1 MDNNHQEVNTEELQI
16 LSNFDENSPV
26 FMMNYLQYK
35 DQVSETGKSGK
46 ETYKAYMEAATP
58 FFMKVAATIVFK
70 GKPMATIIGDKGAQL
85 WDEVLIV
92 KYANKNEFFKLLQM
106 KEYPRA
112 LRAAALSNSK
122 LMFCN

>member
-1 MDNNHQEVNTEELQI
+1 MDNNHQELKNKGLHVLA
-16 LSNFDENSPV
+16 NFDANSPV

-46 ETYKAYMEAATP
+46 ETYKAYLEAATP
-58 FFMKVAATIVFK
+58 FFRKVAASIVFK
-70 GKPMATIIGDKGAQL
+70 GKPMATLLGDEATPL

-106 KEYPRA
+106 KEYPSA

-122 LMFCN
+122 LIFCK

>member
-1 MDNNHQEVNTEELQI
+1 MDNNHQELNTKGLHV
-16 LSNFDENSPV
+16 LAKFDANSTV

-46 ETYKAYMEAATP
+46 ETYKAYLEAATP
-58 FFMKVAATIVFK
+58 FFRKVAASIVFK
-70 GKPMATIIGDKGAQL
+70 GKPMATILGDKTTPL

-106 KEYPRA
+106 KEYPNA

-122 LMFCN
+122 LIFCK

>member
-1 MDNNHQEVNTEELQI
+1 MDNNHQELKTKGLHVLA
-16 LSNFDENSPV
+16 NFDANSPV

-46 ETYKAYMEAATP
+46 ETYKAYLEAATP
-58 FFMKVAATIVFK
+58 FFRKVAASIVFK
-70 GKPMATIIGDKGAQL
+70 GKPMATLL

-106 KEYPRA
+106 KEYPSA

-122 LMFCN
+122 LIFCK

>member
-46 ETYKAYMEAATP
+46 ETYKEGETND
-58 FFMKVAATIVFK
+58 V
-70 GKPMATIIGDKGAQL
+70 
-85 WDEVLIV
+85 
-92 KYANKNEFFKLLQM
+92 
-106 KEYPRA
+106 
-112 LRAAALSNSK
+112 
-122 LMFCN
+122 